1 MRIMSS
7 ANPSRLVDL
16 RVRAD
21 ALDAAAERA
30 NEEQRSLT
38 DVVTALLRDYAAGR
52 TWLNTPTEE
61 GSEDARLRA
70 AEEVCLM
77 YGWTGASHE
86 TERGKALYELW
97 SHWVNVS
104 GVSMS
109 PADHPEMSDERIAE
123 LARQRD
129 EIRARTLARI
139 RELGDQEASGDA
151 G

>member
-1 MRIMSS
+1 MTIMSS

-30 NEEQRSLT
+30 NGEQRSLT
-38 DVVTALLRDYAAGR
+38 DVATALLRDYAAGR
-52 TWLNTPTEE
+52 TWLSAPGEE
-61 GSEDARLRA
+61 GGEDARLRA

-77 YGWTGASHE
+77 YGWTGACRD
-86 TERGKALYELW
+86 TDRDKALHELW

-104 GVSMS
+104 GASMS
-109 PADHPEMSDERIAE
+109 PADHPELSDERIAE

-129 EIRARTLARI
+129 ETRARTLARI